1 MLYSPALEGFY
12 RVRVEEGESDH
23 YGSWNSIIREKGL
36 AVSVSVRVCLCVVFL
51 FLWGIKHF
59 TASQVHLCNTGLQF

>member
-12 RVRVEEGESDH
+12 RVRVKEGESDH

-36 AVSVSVRVCLCVVFL
+36 AVSVYVCRSVVFL
-51 FLWGIKHF
+51 FPLGIKQYNIPGTF
-59 TASQVHLCNTGLQF
+59 M